1 MNKSQLPECSREKQV
16 DRAIVNLNKE
26 IDVLS
31 HIVAELTER
40 LTPVV
45 NQNQNVKPSKS
56 EPEID
61 LTSDCAL
68 ATDLNNL
75 CAQLITYNNILKET
89 ISCLE
94 I

>member
-1 MNKSQLPECSREKQV
+1 MDKPQLSECSREKQV
-16 DRAIVNLNKE
+16 DKAILNLNKE
-26 IDVLS
+26 IDLLS
-31 HIVAELTER
+31 HIIAELTDR
-40 LTPVV
+40 LTPIV
-45 NQNQNVKPSKS
+45 NQNQKLNEPKS
-56 EPEID
+56 EID